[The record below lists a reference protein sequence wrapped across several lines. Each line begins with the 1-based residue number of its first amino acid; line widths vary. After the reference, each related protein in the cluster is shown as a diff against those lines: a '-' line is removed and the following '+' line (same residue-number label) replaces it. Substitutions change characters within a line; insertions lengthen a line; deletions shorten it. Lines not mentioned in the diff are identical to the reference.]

1 MAKSSKRTLKRR
13 AAELGCEAEFRAV
26 RENLK
31 MVEGMAPDA
40 AWLEAARRVFPQY
53 EPALATPAGGLP
65 VAGRNSGRGSLSV
78 RSQTSIGDILCD
90 IDEFASLEG
99 ELRKVVEWVANHL
112 AVRNVRPADAPCSM
126 AWAMLHWVRDPYN
139 PKNMSDFFNNV
150 LPKLLPSK
158 KQLDDEDRFK
168 DDGREL
174 DKTIEAALALA
185 AREADAA

>member
-1 MAKSSKRTLKRR
+1 
-13 AAELGCEAEFRAV
+13 
-26 RENLK
+26 
-31 MVEGMAPDA
+31 
-40 AWLEAARRVFPQY
+40 
-53 EPALATPAGGLP
+53 
-65 VAGRNSGRGSLSV
+65 
-78 RSQTSIGDILCD
+78 
-90 IDEFASLEG
+90 
-99 ELRKVVEWVANHL
+99 
-112 AVRNVRPADAPCSM
+112 
-126 AWAMLHWVRDPYN
+126 MLHWVRDPYN